1 MSDNDI
7 LGRSRTHD
15 VDDNDIHT
23 LSGAYAVDAVDAAER
38 ARFEAH
44 LTDCSECRDEV
55 ASLRA
60 AAGELASVT
69 LASPPPSLRAAV
81 LRDISSVR
89 PLPPRVTEQAPAP
102 ATPTA
107 APSAPPAP
115 PTAVPSAPV
124 PPGPVGTAPVA
135 SAPVASASL
144 ESKRAERARRAPLR
158 QWLVGIAAAAV
169 LATGGVVWHPWS
181 ADRSTVQLTATQQ
194 VLQAKDAQR
203 IEAKVGDA
211 TATIVR
217 STSLRKAVIVTANMP
232 AAPEGK
238 VYELWLQQGSAMVKA
253 GLMPDGP
260 ANTVL
265 LEGDAATASGVGI
278 TVEPAGGS
286 DTPTLPPVAVVAFA

>member
-1 MSDNDI
+1 MSDDDI

-15 VDDNDIHT
+15 VDENDIHT
-23 LSGAYAVDAVDAAER
+23 LSGAYAVDAVDDVER
-38 ARFEAH
+38 ALFEAH
-44 LTDCSECRDEV
+44 MAGCSECRDEV
-55 ASLRA
+55 ASLSA

-69 LASPPPSLRAAV
+69 LVSPPSSLRAAV
-81 LRDISSVR
+81 LADISSVR
-89 PLPPRVTEQAPAP
+89 PLPPRVPTEAAMAPAP
-102 ATPTA
+102 A
-107 APSAPPAP
+107 APPAP
-115 PTAVPSAPV
+115 VAP
-124 PPGPVGTAPVA
+124 
-135 SAPVASASL
+135 ASL
-144 ESKRAERARRAPLR
+144 ESKRAERAGRAPLR

-181 ADRSTVQLTATQQ
+181 ADRSAVQLTATQQ

-203 IEAKVGDA
+203 YEQKIGDA

-217 STSLRKAVIVTANMP
+217 STSLKKAVIVTANMP

-238 VYELWLQQGSAMVKA
+238 VYELWLQQGPAMVKA

-265 LEGDAATASGVGI
+265 LEGDAATAAGVGI

-286 DTPTLPPVAVVAFA
+286 DTPTLPPVALVTFA